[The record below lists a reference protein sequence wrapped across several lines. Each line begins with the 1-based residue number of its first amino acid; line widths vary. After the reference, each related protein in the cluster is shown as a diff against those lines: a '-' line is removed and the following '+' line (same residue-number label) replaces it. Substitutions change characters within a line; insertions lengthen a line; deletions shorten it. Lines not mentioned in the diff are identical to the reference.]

1 MVAGSIHNGG
11 LYPHPTFTPYRP
23 QPFTRKRCRLG
34 SQGARGTQWEGK
46 CSQKGNVSTQSE
58 RASLGMGVGVRVVFG
73 ISSSGLC
80 FSLLPCSEQVLASN
94 QNVGKTGVYNL
105 PGERPT
111 GKGKKGGR
119 TLSLAS
125 SREAMDS
132 MSTKRSDSAW
142 AAWHFCWFW
151 ASSCWQWMTRRRR
164 RSRRNCSRGGPAL
177 RPSCEARHTT
187 LRPGRADTHRQVP
200 RDRSGDAARNQDQRG
215 RRASNGNTNNIE
227 VMSQ

>member
-1 MVAGSIHNGG
+1 MEGRTPCPA
-11 LYPHPTFTPYRP
+11 FTQYRL

-34 SQGARGTQWEGK
+34 SEDARGAQWEGK
-46 CSQKGNVSTQSE
+46 VFAEGGVSTQSE
-58 RASLGMGVGVRVVFG
+58 RASLGMGVGARVVFS
-73 ISSSGLC
+73 ISSGLC
-80 FSLLPCSEQVLASN
+80 FSLLPCSEQGLASN
-94 QNVGKTGVYNL
+94 QNGGKTSIYNL

-111 GKGKKGGR
+111 RRGKKGGR

-125 SREAMDS
+125 SREATDS

-164 RSRRNCSRGGPAL
+164 RSRRSCSRGGPAL
-177 RPSCEARHTT
+177 RPSCEARHMT

-200 RDRSGDAARNQDQRG
+200 QSRSGDAARNQDQRG
-215 RRASNGNTNNIE
+215 RRGSNGNINIE